1 MLEKISSDSY
11 MPKYEQLKQ
20 ILRQKIKN
28 KEYKLD
34 HAIPSERQMPDIF
47 NVSKHTVV
55 RAVAD
60 LVQEGILYKEQ
71 GRGTFVKAIISK
83 KEKKKN
89 AKIISFIV
97 HNINDYL
104 ISEICRGVEAAA
116 KEKDYRVIVSNSSCS
131 IEKETENIR
140 MLEDTNASGAII
152 YPFSVRENAEEISKL
167 KQNNYPFVLIDRFF
181 SDIKTDYVV
190 VDNVKGGFLAVKHLT
205 DLGHKR
211 IGFIGCMDA
220 STVAGR
226 LDGYRQALEQAGITY
241 DKSLIVDIPHDVAL
255 KNMGREID
263 ECGRHGEIEYLL
275 NLKDKPTAVFCVNDY
290 IAIGVIKKI
299 EELGLRVPEDIAVVG
314 FDDLPIS
321 SMIGVPLT
329 TVSQPK
335 YEIGKAAGEILIDK
349 IEGKSP
355 AELKEIV
362 LDVELVVR
370 DSASKC

>member
-28 KEYKLD
+28 REYKLG
-34 HAIPSERQMPDIF
+34 HAIPSERQMPGIF

-55 RAVAD
+55 RAVTD

-71 GRGTFVKAIISK
+71 GRGTFVKKTISK
-83 KEKKKN
+83 KEKKN
-89 AKIISFIV
+89 SAKIISFIV
-97 HNINDYL
+97 QNINDFL
-104 ISEICRGVEAAA
+104 ISEICRGVEDAA
-116 KEKDYRVIVSNSSCS
+116 KEKGYRVIVSNSGCS

-140 MLEDTNASGAII
+140 MLDDTNASGAII
-152 YPFSVRENAEEISKL
+152 YPFSRNDNAEEISKL
-167 KQNNYPFVLIDRFF
+167 KQHNYPFVLIDRFF

-211 IGFIGCMDA
+211 IGFIACMEA

-226 LDGYRQALEQAGITY
+226 LDGYRQALAQAGITY
-241 DKSLIVDIPHDVAL
+241 DKSLIVDIPHNVAL

-263 ECGRHGEIEYLL
+263 ECGWHGEIEYLL

-290 IAIGVIKKI
+290 IAIGVIKRI
-299 EELGLRVPEDIAVVG
+299 EELGLRVPEDIAIVG

-362 LDVELVVR
+362 LDVELVIR